1 MMNVDLFLQ
10 TLPIMGKG
18 LFGIFVVTGVIV
30 LCINVLNKVTAPK
43 TDTPTEES
51 N

>member
-1 MMNVDLFLQ
+1 MNVDLFLQ

-30 LCINVLNKVTAPK
+30 LCINGLNKITTPK
-43 TDTPTEES
+43 TETSKDTE
-51 N
+51 